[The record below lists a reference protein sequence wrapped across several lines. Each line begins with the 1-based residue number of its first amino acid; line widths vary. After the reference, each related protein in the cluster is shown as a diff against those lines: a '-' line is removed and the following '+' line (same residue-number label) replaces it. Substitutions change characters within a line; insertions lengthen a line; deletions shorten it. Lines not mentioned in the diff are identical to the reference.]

1 MNSAKIKMLYDDYVA
16 LSSFFCS
23 QNQISF
29 ATCINDVYRKSLL
42 ISAASF
48 FEVEICKAIYGAAE
62 KKGKANRA
70 FVNFIENKVIK
81 RQYHTFFAW
90 NSPNTNNFWGLFGED
105 FKKNI
110 RLEIKERKL
119 EDAESA
125 FLYIGRERNNLVHND
140 YVNFIINATFEE
152 IYSKYKAA
160 CDFVDF
166 IVDTIKEKL

>member
-1 MNSAKIKMLYDDYVA
+1 MDSTKIRALYDDYKA
-16 LSSFFCS
+16 LSCFCYS

-48 FEVEICKAIYGAAE
+48 FEVEICKAMYDAAE
-62 KKGKANRA
+62 KKAKANRA
-70 FVNFIENKVIK
+70 FATFIENKVIK

-90 NSPNTNNFWGLFGED
+90 DSPNTNNFWGLFGED

-125 FLYIGRERNNLVHND
+125 FLYIGRERNNLVHKD
-140 YVNFIINATFEE
+140 YVNFIIYNTFEE
-152 IYSKYKAA
+152 IYDKYKTA
-160 CDFVDF
+160 CNFVEF
-166 IVDTIKEKL
+166 IVEALKEKI